1 MNLHAYY
8 YSIGLVVLVYLALLA
23 LSVVMYVLT
32 GISLYQIAK
41 RRGVRCYGL
50 AWVPIG
56 SSWLIGAIGDQY
68 EGIRTGKK
76 QTLRWWILGLLGAA
90 LVMGIVVTALLLS
103 LAFKA
108 YTYSEMMTPD
118 HALQLGG
125 SVFAVVLLY
134 MLLISAMIAGNVL
147 TFISLYRLYRSTKPQ
162 NAVVFLVLSIVFS
175 VTMPFFLF
183 ACRKYDAPIEMVRNP
198 IPPQYLP
205 NEQQPTDDDAPTDT
219 KDTTQ
224 Q

>member
-1 MNLHAYY
+1 MNLPNYY
-8 YSIGLVVLVYLALLA
+8 YGIGASLLISLVMLALY
-23 LSVVMYVLT
+23 VVMYVFT
-32 GISLYQIAK
+32 GISLYQIGK

-56 SSWLIGAIGDQY
+56 SAWLIGAIGDQY

-76 QTLRWWILGLLGAA
+76 QNLRWWILGLLGAT
-90 LVMGIVVTALLLS
+90 LVMGIVITVLFTA

-108 YTYSEMMTPD
+108 YTYGDMMTPD

-125 SVFAVVLLY
+125 SIFAIVLLY
-134 MLLISAMIAGNVL
+134 MLLFSGMIAGNVL
-147 TFISLYRLYRSTKPQ
+147 TYISLYRLYRSTKPQ

-205 NEQQPTDDDAPTDT
+205 NEQQPTDDAAPTDT
-219 KDTTQ
+219 TDTTQ
-224 Q
+224 P